1 MTPHPADFADAHR
14 RHLED
19 AELLFD
25 RERRANADHLYGL
38 SAECGL
44 KAVMESAGV
53 WDEPGNPP
61 VEYRVHVHVLWPLF
75 VDYMETSGELWD
87 EFPDDE
93 PFDDWSHL
101 DRYAH
106 RRNFRSSGVQP
117 HRDAAE
123 RIYRMVKLNIQRFGR

>member
-1 MTPHPADFADAHR
+1 MIHPADFADAHR

-25 RERRANADHLYGL
+25 RERWANADHLYGL

-44 KAVMESAGV
+44 KSVMESAEF
-53 WDEPGNPP
+53 WEEPGNPP
-61 VEYRVHVHVLWPLF
+61 EKYRVHVHELWPLF
-75 VDYMETSGELWD
+75 VDWIETSCELWY

-93 PFDDWSHL
+93 PFCDWSHL

-106 RRNFRSSGVQP
+106 RGHFQSSEVQA

-123 RIYRMVKLNIQRFGR
+123 RIYRMVKWHIQGFGA